1 MHEPENDTQPDACS
15 SPCVGEL
22 LSVAGS
28 AERSILVRMR
38 GVTIHIEDVE
48 ILSDPVWSEPAHEDD

>member
-38 GVTIHIEDVE
+38 GVTIHI
-48 ILSDPVWSEPAHEDD
+48 